1 MDSKDLHPGLIGGKH
16 RVHNQP
22 KKELITMKS
31 NTQNQAAERNFLLY
45 RLDVAQRRPPGDY
58 KTAVIAGIEHSLRFL
73 EGGQRSALHPAPSN
87 YLRNATLPT
96 MPSESAAPV
105 LRHGRSRMST
115 I

>member
-1 MDSKDLHPGLIGGKH
+1 
-16 RVHNQP
+16 
-22 KKELITMKS
+22 MKS

-115 I
+115 VEDRSEVLAPILETLYEDSPRKLA